1 MEHSPAVLLAD
12 ADVNCSAGRS
22 DSSPLVSNSA
32 GSGKVN
38 GSAVTATL
46 SPTEAPSRR
55 SSQRTNSLLG
65 VQILSTGSY
74 VPDCVV
80 TNEDMQARCGVDPNW
95 IVQRTGIHQRR
106 YCRPEQATS
115 DLCVEAGR
123 RAIRNGRIDPSEID
137 LLVVGTFTPDYSCP
151 STACLVQDKL
161 GLDCG
166 AFDVQAACAGF
177 MYALVTAAQFVATGN
192 AQTALVIGGDCNSRI
207 VNPQDQRV
215 APLFGDGAGAVLLT
229 AGDPHQGLLCYQI
242 GADGG
247 GGRLLDRPSG
257 GSKRPTTKQ
266 DLDDGLQFLHMDG
279 RNVFKWA
286 VQTVADT
293 IELML
298 DRTGIEAD
306 DVSLF
311 LLHQANVRIMDN
323 VAEQL
328 AIPAEK
334 LFKNL
339 QHYGNTSA
347 GSIPIALD
355 EAVQQGRVHRGDTLL
370 MTGFGGGLTWGTSL
384 FRW

>member
-1 MEHSPAVLLAD
+1 MEHSPAVLLSEAD
-12 ADVNCSAGRS
+12 ANCSMGRV
-22 DSSPLVSNSA
+22 DSSSPVLNAA
-32 GSGKVN
+32 GNGKVN

-46 SPTEAPSRR
+46 SPIQSPSRR

-74 VPDCVV
+74 VPDCIV

-115 DLCVEAGR
+115 DLCAEAAR
-123 RAIRNGRIDPSEID
+123 RAIRNGRVDPSEID

-177 MYALVTAAQFVATGN
+177 MYALVTAAQYVATGN
-192 AQTALVIGGDCNSRI
+192 ARTALVIGGDCNSRI
-207 VNPQDQRV
+207 VNPKDQRI

-229 AGDPHQGLLCYQI
+229 AGDPHQGLLCYQV

-247 GGRLLDRPSG
+247 GGPLLDRPSG

-266 DLDDGLQFLHMDG
+266 DLDDGLQFLQMDG

-286 VQTVADT
+286 VQTVTDT
-293 IELML
+293 IELMM
-298 DRTGIEAD
+298 DRTGIEVD

-328 AIPAEK
+328 AIPSEK